1 MNRTLPTLLLAVVAA
16 LTHGLPTSQEA
27 IAQTSGYQSPSFYSA
42 SMQRGG
48 SFSQSMPPLPAAPL
62 PAAPLPASPLA
73 GGLPAAQG
81 DSYMDAHGQA
91 IVMPTGYCQN
101 CASAGGYCESCAGG
115 FGPGGY
121 GDPMAIDFGGYAA
134 DQCGPHYFDV
144 SFGTVFLQGED
155 FFEGLLPFTSAG
167 LGVTDPMFLDVESG
181 FGEYEPGWEIAVR
194 YDIGPLAVLEATY
207 LGSYDISLFE
217 KVNSVDVAP
226 GNAPNSLF
234 SAFSVYGTDPVG
246 GIPGIGFGVTHSIDY
261 QADLQSTEI
270 SYRRYW
276 VGNNPRVSGTWLLG
290 ARYLRF
296 TDDFTFNS
304 QGFVNPAVETAS
316 LLWSGENDLVGFQL
330 GGDGWICLRQG
341 LRVGCEGTT
350 GIYNNRF
357 KFRHTTT
364 YSADGAPDDLDV
376 NTEGNQIAFAAE
388 GEATVVADILPSWSI
403 RGGYRV
409 LFLNS
414 LVTAENN
421 IDQTDI
427 ASTTVQTQAGL
438 LLHGFHGGVEY
449 VW

>member
-16 LTHGLPTSQEA
+16 LTHGLPTAQEA

-42 SMQRGG
+42 SMQGGG
-48 SFSQSMPPLPAAPL
+48 SFAQSMPPLPAV
-62 PAAPLPASPLA
+62 PLPASPLA

-81 DSYMDAHGQA
+81 DSFMDAHGQA

-121 GDPMAIDFGGYAA
+121 GDPMAIDFGGSAA

-155 FFEGLLPFTSAG
+155 FFEGTLPFTSVGVG
-167 LGVTDPMFLDVESG
+167 LAAPKFLDAESS

-217 KVNSVDVAP
+217 QVNSVDVTP
-226 GNAPNSLF
+226 GNQPFQLF
-234 SAFSVYGTDPVG
+234 SVFSGYGTG
-246 GIPGIGFGVTHSIDY
+246 TLIPGIDDGQTHSIDY

-276 VGNNPRVSGTWLLG
+276 VGNHPRVSGTWLLG

-304 QGFVNPAVETAS
+304 VALVNANPNATAS

-341 LRVGCEGTT
+341 LRLGCEGTV
-350 GIYNNRF
+350 GVYNNRF
-357 KFRHTTT
+357 KFAKSGTFSDPGTDDFAS
-364 YSADGAPDDLDV
+364 SA
-376 NTEGNQIAFAAE
+376 EGNQIAFATE

-421 IDQTDI
+421 IDQTSL
-427 ASTTVQTQAGL
+427 ASTTVLTQAGL